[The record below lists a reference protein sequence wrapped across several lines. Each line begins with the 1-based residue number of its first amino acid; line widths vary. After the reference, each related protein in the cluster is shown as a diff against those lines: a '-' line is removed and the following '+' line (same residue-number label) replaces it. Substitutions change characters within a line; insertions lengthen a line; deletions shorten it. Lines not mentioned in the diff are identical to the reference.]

1 MPRPIVSL
9 LALTVL
15 AGLAACSSPVHRQ
28 ERFIADSPY
37 EARFGVHAEATCEAA
52 RRTLLSQ
59 GYAVTVVDPLTVS
72 GTKDFQ
78 PDEDEH
84 VVLDLTVV
92 CATNTG
98 GSVAYASAVETM
110 YALKEKS
117 DSAGLSL
124 SRLGSI
130 SLPWGSSKESLVKV
144 GAETVK
150 DADFYARFF
159 TLMGQHA
166 PRIKPARKR

>member
-1 MPRPIVSL
+1 MARPIVIL
-9 LALTVL
+9 FA
-15 AGLAACSSPVHRQ
+15 LAALASLTACSGPVHRQ
-28 ERFIADSPY
+28 ERFVVDSPY
-37 EARFGVHAEATCEAA
+37 EGRFDTTADATCEAA

-59 GYAVTVVDPLTVS
+59 GYSVTVVDPLTVS

-78 PDEDEH
+78 PEEDEH
-84 VVLDLTVV
+84 VVLDFTVV
-92 CATNTG
+92 CASLAR

-144 GAETVK
+144 GAQTVV
-150 DADFYARFF
+150 DAEFYKRFF

-166 PRIKPARKR
+166 PAMKPARAR

>member
-1 MPRPIVSL
+1 MPRPFAIV
-9 LALTVL
+9 LALSVL
-15 AGLAACSSPVHRQ
+15 AGLAACGGPVHRQ
-28 ERFIADSPY
+28 ERFATDSPY
-37 EARFGVHAEATCEAA
+37 QARFDSGAEATCEAA

-72 GTKDFQ
+72 GTKAFQ
-78 PDEDEH
+78 PEEDEH

-92 CATNTG
+92 CATVAP

-130 SLPWGSSKESLVKV
+130 SLPWGSRKESLVKV
-144 GAETVK
+144 GAQTVVE
-150 DADFYARFF
+150 ANFYTRFF

-166 PRIKPARKR
+166 PRTQPPRTR